1 MKNMMNMMKA
11 AGTKLRT
18 KMFNNDGSLSLEFV
32 ILVVV
37 VVIAAAF
44 ALMKFG
50 NVLSTTIG
58 NTTSTVETSTKCI
71 LQGYNWDAAAKLCKD
86 AAGNTITL

>member
-1 MKNMMNMMKA
+1 MINMAKA
-11 AGTKLRT
+11 AAMQLGM
-18 KMFNNDGSLSLEFV
+18 KMRKNDGSLSLEFV

-58 NTTSTVETSTKCI
+58 TTTSTVENSTKCI
-71 LQGYNWDAAAKLCKD
+71 LAGHNWDAAAKLCKD
-86 AAGNTITL
+86 AAGNTVTL

>member
-1 MKNMMNMMKA
+1 MAKA
-11 AGTKLRT
+11 AAMQLGM
-18 KMFNNDGSLSLEFV
+18 KMRKNDGSLSLEFV

-37 VVIAAAF
+37 VVITAAF

-58 NTTSTVETSTKCI
+58 TTTSTVENSTKCI
-71 LQGYNWDAAAKLCKD
+71 LAGHNWDAAAKLCKD
-86 AAGNTITL
+86 AAGNTVTL